1 MNSGHILLTILWI
14 LYGVLHSMLASLAVK
29 NLVQK
34 NWPGLNRYYR
44 LGYTIF
50 SFISLGALL
59 WFQFSL
65 DTFLLFQRTGL
76 TNTIGLVMGISGL
89 VLMVHCIKKY
99 FFSLSGIRSLV
110 SHDDGAELQISG
122 IHRYVRH
129 PLYLGTFAFVWG
141 MFLFLPNLS
150 WLIATVVL
158 TGYTLIGIR
167 LEERKLLT
175 IFGEQYRRYQEEVPM
190 LIPRPGNKKT
200 MPAKTNA

>member
-1 MNSGHILLTILWI
+1 MNSGHILLAILWI
-14 LYGVLHSMLASLAVK
+14 LYGVLHSVLASLAIK
-29 NLVQK
+29 NPVQK
-34 NWPGLNRYYR
+34 KWPGMYRYYR
-44 LGYTIF
+44 LCYTIF

-65 DTFLLFQRTGL
+65 DSFLLFQRTGL
-76 TNTIGLVMGISGL
+76 TNTIGLIIGIFGM

-110 SHDDGAELQISG
+110 TDDDGAVLQISG

-141 MFLFLPNLS
+141 IFIFYPALS

-167 LEERKLLT
+167 LEEKKLLT
-175 IFGEQYRRYQEEVPM
+175 IFGGQYRRYQEEVPM